1 MNPYKGGDSA
11 CAVKIGKE
19 IIFSGGYADA
29 YDDDGYRI
37 MENTTI
43 YTNGSQPVI
52 WAVGPVNNK
61 VKFSIDQTS

>member
-1 MNPYKGGDSA
+1 MNPYKGGDSG

-43 YTNGSQPVI
+43 YTNDGETF
-52 WAVGPVNNK
+52 ATNA
-61 VKFSIDQTS
+61 FSIGIPLHGCP